1 MGKELWHATWE
12 GDVSELRHL
21 DANTGEVLEALELP
35 EGINVSGLESNG
47 EDTFFCGGGGTG
59 KVRAIRK
66 AR

>member
-1 MGKELWHATWE
+1 
-12 GDVSELRHL
+12 VSELRHL